1 MMMVGKTKKN
11 QERKKKKSF
20 QPAWH
25 WAILNCFV
33 VEGIFQ
39 QKVGTKY

>member
-1 MMMVGKTKKN
+1 MVGITNKN
-11 QERKKKKSF
+11 QERKKKKVFS
-20 QPAWH
+20 QH
-25 WAILNCFV
+25 DILNCFV